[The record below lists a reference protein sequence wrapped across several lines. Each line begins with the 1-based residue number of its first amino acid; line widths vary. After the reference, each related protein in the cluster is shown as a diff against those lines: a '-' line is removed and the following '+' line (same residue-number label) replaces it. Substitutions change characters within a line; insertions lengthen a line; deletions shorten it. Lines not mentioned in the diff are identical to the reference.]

1 MNSSLWSAGRNTHLK
16 IVAVSLMASI
26 IVVAIGINARL
37 DNGAN
42 ERIGT
47 DSNRGQG
54 RQDQDLYGQ
63 QWIDRALS
71 APNSRH
77 G

>member
-47 DSNRGQG
+47 DQIVVKAGKTKTFT
-54 RQDQDLYGQ
+54 D
-63 QWIDRALS
+63 
-71 APNSRH
+71 NSGSIVR
-77 G
+77 

>member
-26 IVVAIGINARL
+26 IVVAIGINAQL

-47 DSNRGQG
+47 DQIVVKAGKTKTFTDSSGSIVR
-54 RQDQDLYGQ
+54 
-63 QWIDRALS
+63 
-71 APNSRH
+71 
-77 G
+77 